1 MKLPIEAYGN
11 QILRQKCTDV
21 SIKNDELSRLIENM
35 WETMN
40 YANGCGLA
48 APQIGE
54 TINLF
59 IVDTKSTYEMIE
71 TADRIGYFEKDDNG
85 ITETFINAKILSFS
99 SKKWTDYEGC
109 LSLPGISKDVVRAW
123 SIKIEYYD
131 WDFKKQTRVFG
142 GYTAR
147 VIQHEYDHTKGILYI
162 DRINP
167 LTKRLIEGKLKKI
180 LRKQIETKYL
190 MKFGKQKPAHN
201 KL

>member
-11 QILRQKCTDV
+11 PILRKKCVDT
-21 SIKNDELSRLIENM
+21 SIKNEELLRLIEDM

-54 TINLF
+54 TTNLF

-71 TADRIGYFEKDDNG
+71 PAERIGYFEKDDNG

-99 SKKWTDYEGC
+99 SEKWTDYEGC
-109 LSLPGISKDVVRAW
+109 LSLPEISKEVVRPW

-131 WDFKKQTRVFG
+131 LDFKKQTRVFG

-167 LTKRLIEGKLKKI
+167 LTRKLIESKLKKI
-180 LRKQIETKYL
+180 SKKQVKTKYL
-190 MKFGKQKPAHN
+190 MKFGK
-201 KL
+201 